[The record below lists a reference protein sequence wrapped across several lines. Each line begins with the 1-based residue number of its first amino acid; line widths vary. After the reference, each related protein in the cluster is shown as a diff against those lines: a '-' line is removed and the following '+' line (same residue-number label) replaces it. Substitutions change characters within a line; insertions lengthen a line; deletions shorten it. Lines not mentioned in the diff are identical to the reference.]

1 MTPPNFQPIFYLPS
15 PQMSEGQKIPQGWLP
30 CGDESIKCLLESHN
44 NPCSLLQRLPLG
56 VKA

>member
-15 PQMSEGQKIPQGWLP
+15 PQMSEGQKNPAGLIALRGREYQL
-30 CGDESIKCLLESHN
+30 LLESHN

>member
-15 PQMSEGQKIPQGWLP
+15 PQMSEGQKNPAGLIALRDGN
-30 CGDESIKCLLESHN
+30 IKCLLESHN
-44 NPCSLLQRLPLG
+44 KPCSLLQRLPLG